1 MNIYDECIATIRT
14 IIILYLLDL
23 LVLHVAFKLQVIKKL
38 LREVSNNNGC

>member
-14 IIILYLLDL
+14 IISILYLLD
-23 LVLHVAFKLQVIKKL
+23 LHVAFKLQVIKKL

>member
-14 IIILYLLDL
+14 IIILYLLD
-23 LVLHVAFKLQVIKKL
+23 LHVAFKLQVIKKL